1 MKKQYQKPQSI
12 VIEMMQTLTPLLTS
26 NELYRVNE
34 YVEEN
39 EEEELGG

>member
-1 MKKQYQKPQSI
+1 MKKQYKKPQSI

-39 EEEELGG
+39 EEELGG

>member
-12 VIEMMQTLTPLLTS
+12 VIEMMQSLTPLLSS

-34 YVEEN
+34 YVEQK
-39 EEEELGG
+39 EEELGG

>member
-12 VIEMMQTLTPLLTS
+12 VIEMMQSLTPLLTS

-34 YVEEN
+34 YVEEK
-39 EEEELGG
+39 EEELGG

>member
-12 VIEMMQTLTPLLTS
+12 VIEMMQTLTPLLSS

-34 YVEEN
+34 YVEEK
-39 EEEELGG
+39 EEELGG

>member
-1 MKKQYQKPQSI
+1 MKKQYKKPQSI

-34 YVEEN
+34 YVEEK
-39 EEEELGG
+39 EEELGG

>member
-1 MKKQYQKPQSI
+1 MKKQYQKPQNI

-34 YVEEN
+34 YVEEK
-39 EEEELGG
+39 EEELGG